1 MFKQIEIEC
10 RLHIQEHYN
19 NEAIGGTVTLLIGI
33 LALLAGPLLYT
44 AAARQPRARHALDLV
59 ISLAIAAIIVV
70 HIIPEA
76 WQHAGMRALVFL
88 AVGAIFPTALER
100 LFHHAHQS
108 AHLAIIVL
116 ASVGLILHAAIDGIA
131 LAPAS
136 GGVLAWAIVLHR
148 LPVGM
153 AIWSLVR
160 PNFGTIGAVVVLAT
174 ITVATCAGYF
184 LADTLNAYA
193 ESTAVALF
201 QAFVAGS
208 LAHVAL
214 FGAKHRH

>member
-1 MFKQIEIEC
+1 M
-10 RLHIQEHYN
+10 
-19 NEAIGGTVTLLIGI
+19 TLLFGI
-33 LALLAGPLLYT
+33 AALLLGPLIYT
-44 AAARQPRARHALDLV
+44 AAARQRRARHALDLV
-59 ISLAIAAIIVV
+59 ISLAIGVIIVV

-76 WQHAGMRALVFL
+76 WQHAGVTALVFL
-88 AVGAIFPTALER
+88 VIGGIFPTALER
-100 LFHHAHQS
+100 LFRQAHQS

-116 ASVGLILHAAIDGIA
+116 ASTGLILHAAIDGMA
-131 LAPAS
+131 LVPTS
-136 GGVLAWAIVLHR
+136 GGALAWAIVLHR

-160 PNFGTIGAVVVLAT
+160 PNFGVVGAVIVLAT
-174 ITVATCAGYF
+174 ITLATCAGYF
-184 LADTLNAYA
+184 LGNTLSAYA

>member
-1 MFKQIEIEC
+1 M
-10 RLHIQEHYN
+10 
-19 NEAIGGTVTLLIGI
+19 TLLFGI
-33 LALLAGPLLYT
+33 AALLLGPLIYT
-44 AAARQPRARHALDLV
+44 AAARQRRARHALDLV
-59 ISLAIAAIIVV
+59 ISLAIGVIIVV

-76 WQHAGMRALVFL
+76 WQNAGMTALVFL
-88 AVGAIFPTALER
+88 AIGAIFPTALER
-100 LFHHAHQS
+100 LFRHAHQS

-116 ASVGLILHAAIDGIA
+116 ASAGLILHAAIDGMA
-131 LAPAS
+131 LVPAS
-136 GGVLAWAIVLHR
+136 GGALAWAIVLHR

-160 PNFGTIGAVVVLAT
+160 PNFGVVGAVIVLAT

-184 LADTLNAYA
+184 LGNTLSAYA